1 MTDDRSLERA
11 ARQWLEDG
19 PTRAPDRAVDA
30 ALLQIQT
37 THQDRAIPILWRLP
51 NMNTATR
58 LFAASATVAVLAL
71 AGLFALRPGAAP
83 SVGSSP
89 SASPTLTPTA
99 SPTPSVEPSPRATPT
114 PPIAACGLITTDEA
128 GKYGIMGNGS
138 TSAGSATGSESSCIY
153 TSGDIAVTVTLIKP
167 GGKAAFDSVKV
178 GKGIQVITGVGTNAV
193 FDPAS
198 ATMYVAK
205 GDAMAAIVQGAA
217 SQAID
222 ARLRAETE
230 LAKLVAG
237 RL

>member
-1 MTDDRSLERA
+1 
-11 ARQWLEDG
+11 
-19 PTRAPDRAVDA
+19 
-30 ALLQIQT
+30 
-37 THQDRAIPILWRLP
+37 
-51 NMNTATR
+51 MNTAIR

-89 SASPTLTPTA
+89 SASPTPTPSA
-99 SPTPSVEPSPRATPT
+99 SPTRSVEPSPRATPT
-114 PPIAACGLITTDEA
+114 PIAACGLITTDEA
-128 GKYGIMGNGS
+128 GRYGIMGHGS
-138 TSAGSATGSESSCIY
+138 TAAGSATGSESSCIY

-167 GGKAAFDSVKV
+167 GGKAAFDLVKA

-205 GDAMAAIVQGAA
+205 GDAMAAIVQGARSQPIA
-217 SQAID
+217 S
-222 ARLRAETE
+222 RLQAETE
-230 LAKLVAG
+230 LAKLAAG